1 MKKKIICLFL
11 LMVFLGNI
19 TPIYAVD
26 EEDES
31 DLPIN
36 NVVDDKEI
44 INATDI
50 EISNYEKRIKVGDST
65 TLNATVLPS
74 DTTDKAFFKSS
85 NTDVATVNSSGEVV
99 GVSKGSVIIYVQAG
113 NITKNISIEVYV
125 ATETIKVDN
134 DYIVLKKGN
143 SHKIEA
149 QVVPN
154 NAPNTL
160 TYKSSNNNVA
170 TVSGNGIIKAMNNG
184 NAIIT
189 VSNGDYFKAIN
200 VIVNTYQSS
209 LSNHDSEQKS
219 NTEYSEDEIDST
231 IDTNSVNEIS
241 EKMLQGLYNN
251 KQKLK
256 IIGNNYT
263 MFLDGDD
270 VVNTKNTLKTDIDL
284 KKNKNEI
291 QFIINDGNELCGP
304 ITLEINGQKSYPY
317 LYKYNQGKG
326 KYEMISYE
334 NNIVITKGGKYI
346 LRKSKIFS
354 FDVFVVYALI
364 SSGIIVLIV
373 LGIYIVKNK
382 KYLFW

>member
-1 MKKKIICLFL
+1 MKKKIIYLFL
-11 LMVFLGNI
+11 LMIFLENI
-19 TPIYAVD
+19 TLIYAVD
-26 EEDES
+26 EEES
-31 DLPIN
+31 NLPIN
-36 NVVDDKEI
+36 NVVDDKESI
-44 INATDI
+44 KATDI
-50 EISNYEKRIKVGDST
+50 EISNYEKRIKVGAST

-74 DTTDKAFFKSS
+74 DATDKVSFKSS
-85 NTDVATVNSSGEVV
+85 NTDIATVNSSGEVV
-99 GVSKGSVIIYVQAG
+99 GVSKGDVNIYAQAG
-113 NITKNISIEVYV
+113 NVIRNISIEVYV

-143 SHKIEA
+143 THKIEA

-154 NAPNTL
+154 DAQNTL

-170 TVSGNGIIKAMNNG
+170 TVSDNGTINALNNG

-219 NTEYSEDEIDST
+219 NMEYSEYEIDST
-231 IDTNSVNEIS
+231 IDANSINEIN
-241 EKMLQGLYNN
+241 EKILQGLYNN

-263 MFLDGDD
+263 MFLNGDD
-270 VVNTKNTLKTDIDL
+270 VVNTKNALKTDIDL

-304 ITLEINGQKSYPY
+304 ITLEINDQKSYPY
-317 LYKYNQGKG
+317 LYMYNQGKD

-364 SSGIIVLIV
+364 GSGVIVLTS
-373 LGIYIVKNK
+373 LGIYIIKNK